1 MERAPGNDAF
11 EALRGLWKRRRR
23 PALLVFLF
31 LAVPLAGL
39 VFGLPAIYQAQA
51 TILVERED
59 LPPTV
64 SRPVVTRTDETET
77 RIRALGQEALMRSR
91 LQELI
96 QQYDLYHDFR
106 AKTPEDQVIRRMRTD
121 ISVLLDRKTGEDSP
135 TVAVTVGYRG
145 SNPKVVADVA
155 NALASL
161 FVQGRGEER
170 MRQASSTA
178 QLLQAQLD
186 DVRKKMEAQEKIL
199 GDYKAKHGADLPEQ
213 LAGNIAALQR
223 LNQQLQ
229 LNGEWQIRASERKEA
244 AQRAAA
250 QIAAGSPDDNPETHM
265 TRMKTQLETLRS
277 KYSETHPDVV
287 RLKEEI
293 AAAAKEPQPAAPET
307 PATPG
312 VSTAEVD
319 AEMRALRNQESQLR
333 GTINSYQSRVES
345 APARDQELQQL
356 TRDYEATKALYDS
369 LYQRETEA
377 RLAGSLEQH
386 QAGERFRVLDPAL
399 PPASPQG
406 PDRVRLLL
414 LAIAGAFGA
423 AVAVALLLERVDATF
438 HSLDQLRAA
447 IPVPVVGSL
456 PRLRTT
462 AQTVRHNLAAVFGT
476 VAGLALLAILGG
488 ATYWLALDNEA
499 LSSLVLRLGS

>member
-1 MERAPGNDAF
+1 MEKAPGNETF

-39 VFGLPAIYQAQA
+39 IFGLPPLYQAQA

-77 RIRALGQEALMRSR
+77 RIRALGQQTLMRSR
-91 LQELI
+91 LMELI
-96 QQYDLYHDFR
+96 QKYDLYHDYR
-106 AKTPEDQVIRRMRTD
+106 AKEPEEMVLRRMRTD
-121 ISVLLDRKTGEDSP
+121 ITVVLDRKQGEADP
-135 TVAVTVGYRG
+135 TVSVVIGYRG
-145 SNPKVVADVA
+145 SNPKTVADVA
-155 NALASL
+155 NSLAAL
-161 FVQGRGEER
+161 FVKGRGEER
-170 MRQASSTA
+170 MRQATSTA
-178 QLLQAQLD
+178 ELLQAQLE
-186 DVRKKMEAQEKIL
+186 DVKKKMDAQEQIL
-199 GDYKAKHGADLPEQ
+199 GDYKARHNSDLPEQ

-229 LNGEWQIRASERKEA
+229 LNGEWQIRAAERKEA

-250 QIAAGSPDDNPETHM
+250 AAVAGSPDDNPETHM
-265 TRMKTQLETLRS
+265 TRLKAQLDNLRS

-287 RLKEEI
+287 RLKDEI
-293 AAAAKEPQPAAPET
+293 KAIASQPQPATPDAPDA
-307 PATPG
+307 PAAD
-312 VSTAEVD
+312 TAAVD
-319 AEMRALRNQESQLR
+319 AEMRALRSQESQLR
-333 GTINSYQSRVES
+333 STIAGYQSRVEA
-345 APARDQELQQL
+345 APARDTELQRL

-377 RLAGSLEQH
+377 RLAGRLEEH
-386 QAGERFRVLDPAL
+386 QAGEQFRILDPAI
-399 PPASPQG
+399 PPVSPKG
-406 PDRVRLLL
+406 PDRMRLLL
-414 LAIAGAFGA
+414 MALAGALGAAIAT
-423 AVAVALLLERVDATF
+423 ALLLERVDPTF

-447 IPVPVVGSL
+447 SPVPVVGSL

-462 AQTVRHNLAAVFGT
+462 AQTVRHNLATVFGT
-476 VAGLALLAILGG
+476 AAGLALLAVLGG
-488 ATYWLALDNEA
+488 ATYWLAHANEE